1 VALQDERG
9 VPWEE
14 AEVPK
19 SNSRVDATGQSVKAI
34 GGGEAELQVCQ
45 EAAKVIEE
53 GKPKL
58 LHFGLTEKEPE
69 TGMICGGDM
78 QVFVEPISSSPTLYL
93 FGGGHISIP
102 LAQMGKIL
110 GFRVAVIDDQAE
122 FANPERF
129 PEADVVLAEDFE
141 KAFGK
146 LKIDESS
153 YVVIATRGH
162 QSDERV
168 LQQAVGTGAKYL
180 GMIGSKNKVETIL
193 SHLRS
198 KGVPQ
203 ESLAEVHA
211 PIGLDINAE
220 TPEEIAASILAE
232 IIKVKRSPATA

>member
-1 VALQDERG
+1 MQEIYQEILKAISEGSGAAL
-9 VPWEE
+9 
-14 AEVPK
+14 
-19 SNSRVDATGQSVKAI
+19 ATIVSTEGSTPRKEGSKMLVKADGSIVGSI

-45 EAAKVIEE
+45 EAAKVIKE

-78 QVFVEPISSSPTLYL
+78 QVFVEPIFSSPTLYL

-102 LAQMGKIL
+102 LAKMGKIL

-146 LKIDESS
+146 LQIDESS

-162 QSDERV
+162 HSDERV

-180 GMIGSKNKVETIL
+180 GMIGSRNKVETIL

-203 ESLAEVHA
+203 ESLEEVH
-211 PIGLDINAE
+211 PH
-220 TPEEIAASILAE
+220 
-232 IIKVKRSPATA
+232 